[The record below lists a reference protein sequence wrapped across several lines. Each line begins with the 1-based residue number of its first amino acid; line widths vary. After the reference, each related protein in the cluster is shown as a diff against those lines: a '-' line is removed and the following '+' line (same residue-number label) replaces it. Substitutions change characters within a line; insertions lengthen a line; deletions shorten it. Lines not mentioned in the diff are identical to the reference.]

1 MEKLLSF
8 DKRVILA
15 GALLVVLIIGAIV
28 VLAPEDNKESDTINP
43 YEIIDR
49 LEKRGYSVE
58 IAERGEELGD
68 VLEGAAMPAEAIE
81 KIDLVI
87 VAMNME
93 LEELGVFCCFND
105 EKIAKECEKAV
116 KDSFAQISASDDAG
130 PMEIIVNRSGLIVYM
145 GTYSV
150 WKDAQ

>member
-1 MEKLLSF
+1 MEKLLSL
-8 DKRVILA
+8 DKRVIIA
-15 GALLVVLIIGAIV
+15 GVLLVVLIIGAIV

-58 IAERGEELGD
+58 IAERGEELGNI
-68 VLEGAAMPAEAIE
+68 LEGASMPAEAIE

-93 LEELGVFCCFND
+93 LEEVGVFCCFND
-105 EKIAKECEKAV
+105 EKIAKEYEKAA
-116 KDSFAQISASDDAG
+116 KDWFAQISASGDAG
-130 PMEIIVNRSGLIVYM
+130 PIGIVNRSGLIVYM

>member
-81 KIDLVI
+81 KIDKLC
-87 VAMNME
+87 A
-93 LEELGVFCCFND
+93 
-105 EKIAKECEKAV
+105 EKEK
-116 KDSFAQISASDDAG
+116 DI
-130 PMEIIVNRSGLIVYM
+130 L
-145 GTYSV
+145 SV
-150 WKDAQ
+150 